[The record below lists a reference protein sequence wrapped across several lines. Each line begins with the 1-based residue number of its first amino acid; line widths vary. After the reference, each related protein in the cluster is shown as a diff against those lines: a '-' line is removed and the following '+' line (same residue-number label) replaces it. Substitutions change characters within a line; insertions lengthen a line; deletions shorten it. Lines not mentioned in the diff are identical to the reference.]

1 MKRNGL
7 TEIGYFCFLIIFLS
21 ASHVGAQS
29 GRFQELVNAA
39 KKEASSGALVIY
51 ASNPREE
58 KTRQALFDAFKKKY
72 GLPDFKFEWLELHP
86 SVAVPRTITERGLF
100 STKRSKTLPSMMT
113 SSRECVEKVS
123 SVTSGEREHHLNRA
137 GPRP

>member
-1 MKRNGL
+1 MKLSWLMGV
-7 TEIGYFCFLIIFLS
+7 GYFCFLVIFLY
-21 ASHVGAQS
+21 AAHVDAQS

-39 KKEASSGALVIY
+39 KKEATSGALVIY

-86 SVAVPRTITERGLF
+86 SVAVPRTITEI
-100 STKRSKTLPSMMT
+100 K
-113 SSRECVEKVS
+113 
-123 SVTSGEREHHLNRA
+123 A
-137 GPRP
+137 G